1 MVSRAIAIPAMSD
14 KPVRKPLQQVLKEAM
29 AAKKQAAEQGR
40 QRGKLRPEKGN
51 AKAMPDAE
59 RRRAMSRK
67 VH

>member
-1 MVSRAIAIPAMSD
+1 MSD

-29 AAKKQAAEQGR
+29 EAKKQAAAKGKE
-40 QRGKLRPEKGN
+40 RGPLRPEKGN

>member
-1 MVSRAIAIPAMSD
+1 MSD
-14 KPVRKPLQQVLKEAM
+14 KPSRKPLHEVLKEAM
-29 AAKKQAAEQGR
+29 AAKKKAAQPGID
-40 QRGKLRPEKGN
+40 RGPLRAEKGN